1 MINKIH
7 QRRRGVH
14 CFLVPPPPTA
24 PFLSLSLL
32 PSLNPLPFVFLT
44 SVFHIDLI
52 VVVAFCSLRL
62 LSSVLLF
69 LFMQILRRIVWRYWG
84 EGRGEL
90 LSRCIISVF
99 TGSRGLAE
107 PSETGNPFVFEH
119 RGGRPAPLPSRVF
132 SRGGRNGAWKLVLIA
147 RRKVVSSRLDG
158 GRWLLS
164 CFFFSFL
171 FEKLQRS
178 NFRFHGKEGRKELM
192 RSALFVVRKR

>member
-32 PSLNPLPFVFLT
+32 VPKSSPIRLSHFP
-44 SVFHIDLI
+44 IDLI
-52 VVVAFCSLRL
+52 VVVVAFCSLRL